1 MIRMM
6 RAGLAASVLM
16 MGAWLI
22 AAPAAAQDP
31 APAGVGAQGASAD
44 ASAQPASPQM
54 PDAFAKAER
63 LEALRY
69 QHLWIAYGAIWLI
82 VFVFVWR
89 TWRSSEA
96 LGAELDGLK
105 ARLADLE
112 GRDER
117 G

>member
-1 MIRMM
+1 MIRRM
-6 RAGLAASVLM
+6 RAALVVGVLM
-16 MGAWLI
+16 MGAWLY
-22 AAPAAAQDP
+22 AAPAAAQNP
-31 APAGVGAQGASAD
+31 APAAATAD
-44 ASAQPASPQM
+44 ASPQSASPQM

-89 TWRSSEA
+89 TWRSSET
-96 LGAELDGLK
+96 LSAELDGLK